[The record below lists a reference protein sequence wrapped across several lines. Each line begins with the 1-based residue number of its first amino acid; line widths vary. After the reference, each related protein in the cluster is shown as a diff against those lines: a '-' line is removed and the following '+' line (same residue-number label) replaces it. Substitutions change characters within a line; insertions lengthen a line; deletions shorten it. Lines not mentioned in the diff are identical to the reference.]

1 MTFSQ
6 LRIAVFPDSA
16 KFKKLRKMQRRYFN
30 TDKVLQLLFDDDIDD
45 DIDCLSNGYPDSMDS
60 AEEEPFDERIDPVL
74 DV

>member
-1 MTFSQ
+1 
-6 LRIAVFPDSA
+6 
-16 KFKKLRKMQRRYFN
+16 MQRRYFN